1 MSDPREQLTHHLTP
15 HGVTLEIVGGRSTA
29 DLSEVLASM
38 DYAMV
43 LGMVE
48 PRQAAMLLAKYCD
61 DSLEERKCRSW
72 WLMECIE
79 YGAAKGWKRPKAR
92 MVQGMAYAT
101 ISEHMGHGTRCM
113 LCQGTASRMVGNLP
127 VECPGCSGRGFL
139 EYLPE
144 QYCDE
149 IGCTMLEWD
158 KIWRERVGWARR
170 ALYRWEMDAAEA
182 LKARLWDD

>member
-1 MSDPREQLTHHLTP
+1 MSDPREKLTNHLTP

-48 PRQAAMLLAKYCD
+48 PRQAAILLAKYCD
-61 DSLEERKCRSW
+61 DQLEERKCRSW
-72 WLMECIE
+72 WLAECIE

-101 ISEHMGHGTRCM
+101 IDEHMGRGTRCM

-144 QYCDE
+144 QYCGE

-158 KIWRERVGWARR
+158 KVWRERVGWARR

-182 LKARLWDD
+182 LKAKLRDD